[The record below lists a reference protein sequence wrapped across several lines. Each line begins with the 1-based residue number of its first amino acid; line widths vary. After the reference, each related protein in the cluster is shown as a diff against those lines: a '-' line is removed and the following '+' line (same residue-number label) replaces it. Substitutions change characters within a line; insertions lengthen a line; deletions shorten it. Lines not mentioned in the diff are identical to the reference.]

1 MIINLIFYL
10 FLLDAVRAVDDMYS
24 NLPQNLHDRYSIH
37 VKDKI
42 REKQMVEIC
51 PNTGETIL
59 KYLPITVHAV
69 KD

>member
-1 MIINLIFYL
+1 LCF
-10 FLLDAVRAVDDMYS
+10 LDAIRAVDDMYS
-24 NLPQNLHDRYSIH
+24 NLPQHLHERYAIH

-42 REKQMVEIC
+42 VERQMVEIC
-51 PNTGETIL
+51 PITGKTVM

>member
-1 MIINLIFYL
+1 LC
-10 FLLDAVRAVDDMYS
+10 LLDAIRAVDDMYS
-24 NLPQNLHDRYSIH
+24 NLPPHLHGRYAIH

-42 REKQMVEIC
+42 LERQIVEIC
-51 PNTGETIL
+51 PITGETIT

>member
-1 MIINLIFYL
+1 LTVYHILHL
-10 FLLDAVRAVDDMYS
+10 CLLDAVRAVDDMYS
-24 NLPQNLHDRYSIH
+24 NLPKHLHDKYAIH

-51 PNTGETIL
+51 PNTGEIIL

>member
-1 MIINLIFYL
+1 LYF
-10 FLLDAVRAVDDMYS
+10 LDAVRAVDDMYS
-24 NLPQNLHDRYSIH
+24 NLPQHLHDRYAMH

-42 REKQMVEIC
+42 VEREMVEIC
-51 PNTGETIL
+51 SITGKTIM